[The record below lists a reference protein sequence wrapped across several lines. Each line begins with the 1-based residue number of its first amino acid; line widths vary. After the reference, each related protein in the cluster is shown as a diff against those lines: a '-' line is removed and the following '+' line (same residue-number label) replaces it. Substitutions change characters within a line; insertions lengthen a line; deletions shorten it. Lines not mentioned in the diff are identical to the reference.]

1 MSHYDNPFDED
12 GGGAG
17 GNPFSEGQRQAARP
31 VAYTPPPKSAGTASF
46 FDTLQPASVKPDP
59 VLNSAAVTDATTEI
73 PLGNSNKDFQKR
85 EKALHAKELALA
97 KKEEELRKRELELAA
112 MGGGDLKNWP
122 PCFPFLHHDISRDIP
137 NHLQFVQRMAYYSW
151 LGILWCLLWNIIA
164 VSASWIGHAV
174 KGSRGFE
181 NWALAILYAA
191 LGYPLSYFL
200 WYRRLYVSMR
210 KDSSLGFVFFFVYY
224 LVHCAFVIFAAVA
237 PPFVFKGRSLS
248 GILPAIQILA
258 DGHTVVGI
266 FFIVGFV
273 SFTLESLLSL
283 FVMQQVYFYFR
294 GTGKAA
300 EAKREAALAGIRVDP
315 TDWSLQNLL
324 GRQGA
329 PAITASTRT
338 PPMPRSRAM
347 ALVKKCI
354 KEGFAMAGSRSALM
368 K

>member
-12 GGGAG
+12 GGGVG
-17 GNPFSEGQRQAARP
+17 GNPFSESQRQAARP

-73 PLGNSNKDFQKR
+73 PLGNTNKDFQRR

-300 EAKREAALAGIRVDP
+300 EAKREAALAGIR
-315 TDWSLQNLL
+315 
-324 GRQGA
+324 GR
-329 PAITASTRT
+329 
-338 PPMPRSRAM
+338 
-347 ALVKKCI
+347 V
-354 KEGFAMAGSRSALM
+354 
-368 K
+368 